1 MGSLSWDENQIWFS
15 RFLPSLSSPLQDW
28 SKFTQ
33 IFSKMVGE
41 NVDSKQLG
49 VAPTSPTQNRRT
61 DEYDDQYTDY
71 YNYWVIYNDTT
82 ITRWKYTPKQ
92 VLTLKTWFI
101 TYVDRE
107 ETSHRHHIKDTD
119 FRSLDY
125 TKQTAYVRLRTPLP
139 LRFARLCCNEIQS
152 R

>member
-1 MGSLSWDENQIWFS
+1 MNWTVGEEGKFELKRKSKFGFLVLS
-15 RFLPSLSSPLQDW
+15 PLSSPLQDW

-49 VAPTSPTQNRRT
+49 VAPTTPTQNRRT

-82 ITRWKYTPKQ
+82 ITRWKYTSKYG
-92 VLTLKTWFI
+92 LTLKTWFMI
-101 TYVDRE
+101 
-107 ETSHRHHIKDTD
+107 
-119 FRSLDY
+119 
-125 TKQTAYVRLRTPLP
+125 
-139 LRFARLCCNEIQS
+139 
-152 R
+152 